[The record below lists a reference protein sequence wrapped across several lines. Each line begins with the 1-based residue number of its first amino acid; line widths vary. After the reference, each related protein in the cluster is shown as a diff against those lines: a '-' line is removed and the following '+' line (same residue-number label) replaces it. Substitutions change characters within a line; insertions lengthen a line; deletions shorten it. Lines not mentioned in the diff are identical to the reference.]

1 MIAAGQLPW
10 LTVRQGSAPLLLCM
24 PHAGTTIP
32 AEMEA
37 RLVSPWLAR
46 KDTDWWIDRLYEFAF
61 RLGASV
67 VRMDVSRTVIDCNR
81 DPSGASLYPGQAT
94 TELCPTTTFDGELLY
109 RIGGAPQEAEIAARR
124 NAWFDPYH
132 RAIEQEIARLRALH
146 PAIVLYDCH
155 SIRSRIRRLFTGTL
169 PHFNI
174 GTFAGASC
182 APELTARI
190 EQLCDRGPA
199 SRGDTPRATTA
210 ARARVYTRCR
220 WSSPAAGICASHRV
234 RWMCPT
240 GPAPGMRP
248 SPRPCRHSSSRC
260 SRRASPSPPA
270 RAAEIRGVRYAVRR
284 SRRRRPAMM
293 SCTSRIPR
301 AFAQRKKAA
310 APTPMTSTRLAH
322 LGQKGCTAQSA
333 SNR

>member
-155 SIRSRIRRLFTGTL
+155 SIRSRIRRLFTGTQ

-190 EQLCDRGPA
+190 EQLCDRGPF
-199 SRGDTPRATTA
+199 SRVTNGRFKGGYTTRHYGRPRQGVHALQMELACRGYLREPQGEVDVSNWPCPWDETIAAPMQALLEQVLSACLTFAAA
-210 ARARVYTRCR
+210 ARD
-220 WSSPAAGICASHRV
+220 
-234 RWMCPT
+234 
-240 GPAPGMRP
+240 
-248 SPRPCRHSSSRC
+248 
-260 SRRASPSPPA
+260 
-270 RAAEIRGVRYAVRR
+270 
-284 SRRRRPAMM
+284 
-293 SCTSRIPR
+293 
-301 AFAQRKKAA
+301 
-310 APTPMTSTRLAH
+310 
-322 LGQKGCTAQSA
+322 
-333 SNR
+333 